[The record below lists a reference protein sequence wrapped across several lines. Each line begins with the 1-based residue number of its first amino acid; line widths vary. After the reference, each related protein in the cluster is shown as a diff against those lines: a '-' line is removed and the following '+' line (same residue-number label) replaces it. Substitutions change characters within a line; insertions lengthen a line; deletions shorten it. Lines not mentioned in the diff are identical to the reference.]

1 MFHIL
6 ENFSLHVMHVYQGQ
20 VCFFFNHIEIKLYLS
35 PLLPK
40 QK

>member
-20 VCFFFNHIEIKLYLS
+20 VCFLNYIEIKLYLS
-35 PLLPK
+35 PLFLK